1 MLCVKND
8 SIDNAQIHY
17 FKMLPEQIIAVL
29 FAIIHA
35 FIEAFAQN
43 LTVFLTKVRLTIHH
57 LRSLNMI
64 ASVLAHVHWLME
76 QNGLELTKKV
86 WQKRLW
92 VHIIVLIGDSEMY
105 TNLPTTFLE
114 LKSDTNSADSLKGSW
129 SLWAGP
135 KLHWVRKYGSLLE
148 KGFLKLHLATFE
160 NTTHVQSYCL

>member
-1 MLCVKND
+1 MHRFITLKCCFVCNHSRFHWSFRSKPHGLSNK
-8 SIDNAQIHY
+8 SQAHYTSFTIAQHDCICLGTCALI
-17 FKMLPEQIIAVL
+17 KG
-29 FAIIHA
+29 
-35 FIEAFAQN
+35 
-43 LTVFLTKVRLTIHH
+43 TKWFGTY
-57 LRSLNMI
+57 
-64 ASVLAHVHWLME
+64 
-76 QNGLELTKKV
+76 KKV

-92 VHIIVLIGDSEMY
+92 VHIIVFIGDSEMY

-129 SLWAGP
+129 TLWAGP